1 MQRRD
6 LFLLILFAVPGHAD
20 RRKKLSSERCAAINK
35 RIKRLESRLRQG
47 HTAKQGRSLK
57 RQAREL
63 QLKRF
68 RGCR

>member
-1 MQRRD
+1 
-6 LFLLILFAVPGHAD
+6 LFLLILFAAPGHAD
-20 RRKKLSSERCAAINK
+20 SRKNPSTERCAAISK
-35 RIKRLESRLRQG
+35 RMRRLESRLRQG

-57 RQAREL
+57 RQVREL

>member
-1 MQRRD
+1 MR
-6 LFLLILFAVPGHAD
+6 
-20 RRKKLSSERCAAINK
+20 
-35 RIKRLESRLRQG
+35 RLESRLRQG